1 MKVEQAWMNIFHIII
16 FMHLLIPSRSVIIN
30 DNFMQNY
37 KKSRRYI
44 TEKYYIVS
52 TLSFSNTMHTM
63 QTKYA

>member
-1 MKVEQAWMNIFHIII
+1 MKFEQAWMNIFHIII

-44 TEKYYIVS
+44 TEKYYIV
-52 TLSFSNTMHTM
+52 FY
-63 QTKYA
+63 TKFFEYNAYYAN